1 MEYIHQGVVKIIAL
15 DYRNSFFLHNFIVL
29 FLHSTVYIRGPK
41 PSFPVL
47 LPGWLSFPFLSF
59 YGDECVF
66 GYKPTSVFRL

>member
-47 LPGWLSFPFLSF
+47 LPGWLSFLFTGTNASSGTSLL
-59 YGDECVF
+59 VF
-66 GYKPTSVFRL
+66 VDYKK